1 MLSVQTV
8 ADWVARGADLYR
20 YYVPPEWVPYAGVMA
35 ASVAVLGFVFAFWGA
50 RLLKT
55 MYILAFM
62 AAGAAIGFQVGSE
75 LKIDT
80 LIGLTFGAAI
90 AAFIGYVFYR
100 WWVGVTTGILAVLL
114 VVVIA
119 WPRFADMWQGFQ
131 DYRQRV
137 GSGKYALPPAGAED
151 QESFLRHFGE
161 FGLYAWILAAGSPT
175 ELPAGPDRE
184 EQDKRREFA
193 RRFAFAAGLAWLL
206 GVVMGVLL
214 PKFTTVMGTSL
225 VGVLLASGGIGAL
238 LYRNWPDVWSAVIA
252 HPDWYLVGMAAL
264 LIVASWHQVRPG
276 RVRLPAPP
284 ASPPPEAPPAPAK

>member
-20 YYVPPEWVPYAGVMA
+20 HYVPPEWVPYPGVMA

-62 AAGAAIGFQVGSE
+62 AAGAAIGFRVGSE

-100 WWVGVTTGILAVLL
+100 WWVGVTTGAFAVLL
-114 VVVIA
+114 VLAVA
-119 WPRFADMWQGFQ
+119 WPQIQGLQQ
-131 DYRQRV
+131 DYQDSLQGV
-137 GSGKYALPPAGAED
+137 GSGDFSSLLAQADQTMTPAEHVKAFSIYVWT
-151 QESFLRHFGE
+151 Q
-161 FGLYAWILAAGSPT
+161 
-175 ELPAGPDRE
+175 DR
-184 EQDKRREFA
+184 RFA
-193 RRFAFAAGLAWLL
+193 NRFAFAAGLAWLL
-206 GVVMGVLL
+206 GVVMGLLL
-214 PKFTTVMGTSL
+214 PRFTTVVGTAL
-225 VGVLLASGGIGAL
+225 VGVVLAAAGVGVLL
-238 LYRNWPDVWSAVIA
+238 YRHWPSAWEATAA